1 MTERKI
7 TGMHVFFGFLGAFG
21 VIIAVNFTL
30 AYSAV
35 KTFPGVEVKNSYIAS
50 QTFDDRR
57 AAQQELGWKVEATHA
72 QGQLRLSIRDDNGRP
87 VKAAQ
92 IHATV
97 GRATHVREDS
107 QPEFRFDGVSY
118 VAPLELSDGN
128 WNVRMRALSADG
140 TEFQQRVVLIK
151 E

>member
-1 MTERKI
+1 MKERKI
-7 TGMHVFFGFLGAFG
+7 TGTHVFFGFLAAFG
-21 VIIAVNFTL
+21 VIIAVNFAL

-35 KTFPGVEVKNSYIAS
+35 KTFPGLEVKNSYVAS

-57 AAQQELGWKVEATHA
+57 AAQQGLGWQVQATH
-72 QGQLRLSIRDDNGRP
+72 GDGLLRLSIRDEQGRP

-92 IHATV
+92 LHATV

-118 VAPLELSDGN
+118 VAPIELAEGN
-128 WNVRMRALSADG
+128 WNVRMRALSGNG
-140 TEFQQRVVLIK
+140 TQFEQRVVLIK

>member
-1 MTERKI
+1 MSERKI
-7 TGMHVFFGFLGAFG
+7 TGTHVFFGFLAAFG
-21 VIIAVNFTL
+21 VIIAVNAAL
-30 AYSAV
+30 AVSAV
-35 KTFPGVEVKNSYIAS
+35 KTFPGLETKNSYVAS

-57 AAQQELGWKVEATHA
+57 AAQQQLGWHVEATHA
-72 QGQLRLSIRDDNGRP
+72 QGQLRLSIRDDHGRP

-118 VAPLELSDGN
+118 VAPLELSGGN
-128 WNVRMRALSADG
+128 WNVRMRALANDG